1 MPFISNNND
10 NSTIKS
16 SPRNFPQGSYRSYKS
31 FLNQYSNKQQQQ
43 QQQQEPQS
51 PRRVSMPIE
60 QSSSSKS
67 TMKNNLSVKNRIFQ
81 FDQQQQQHQ
90 EQKRSYSVPNEQQQ
104 QQQQQ
109 QQMKNIFD
117 IEKLLSMSSNEIEM
131 LDKDVLERFLR
142 LLMSE
147 EQKSTNSS
155 LPIKNEIDVN
165 NNHHHMVDNNNDMN
179 MNKTDEDIDKCKM
192 NLIQSLKQQLERYR
206 QK

>member
-67 TMKNNLSVKNRIFQ
+67 TVKNNLSVKNRIFQ
-81 FDQQQQQHQ
+81 FDQQQQHQ
-90 EQKRSYSVPNEQQQ
+90 EQKRSYSVPNE

-147 EQKSTNSS
+147 EQKSTISS

-179 MNKTDEDIDKCKM
+179 TNKTDEDIDKCKM

-206 QK
+206 QN